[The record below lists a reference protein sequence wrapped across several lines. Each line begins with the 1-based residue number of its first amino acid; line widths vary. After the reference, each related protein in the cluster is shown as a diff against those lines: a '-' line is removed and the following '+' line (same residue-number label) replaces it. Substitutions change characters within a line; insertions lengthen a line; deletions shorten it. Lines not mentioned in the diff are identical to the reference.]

1 MYDFTRYC
9 CLFKTY
15 YNISLDKM
23 IQSSL
28 YGVVMQYYS
37 GDWKFGGKSKSNM
50 AEFSSNPDS
59 RNKTDV
65 SFAEYQRRLKEAQ
78 YSQEE
83 YRININKI
91 RYAHNLLPYKTQEEL
106 EEVIEDSE
114 LDDEEELW
122 SYLITGNKPQVNAI
136 ENHSDSILV
145 DDIKITI
152 LHNQPAVSSIDLSR
166 YIEFNHSTLVNI
178 CKLIILEYPDINN
191 LHIINLSN
199 GFLLSYKLIIA
210 FTTYEKLPV
219 ENERKFS
226 TVIKKIDKY
235 CSLYCKSYF
244 KYSKE
249 SLYLEMEEIEKN
261 ANRLRHE
268 KLDRKRQNRKNYP
281 LEIINKD
288 VNITGAWVKS
298 DNDKRLI
305 LMKNSQNKISSIN
318 PEILMSE
325 EELDIFIFC
334 FELYKPYRGAD
345 IELSNLAKKFHN
357 KIDGYFYVNDEKVMK
372 KRIQIKKISTLC
384 IDYVRLG
391 LITNFSILDS
401 SSIKKIVKILLII
414 EKKKITNFNLLAFNR
429 IFDAELNNDNIMYSV
444 RHLLRSIWNKSLDKE
459 TYNGKML
466 LTLKNINNVLDL

>member
-1 MYDFTRYC
+1 
-9 CLFKTY
+9 
-15 YNISLDKM
+15 
-23 IQSSL
+23 
-28 YGVVMQYYS
+28 MQYYS
-37 GDWKFGGKSKSNM
+37 GDWKLGGKSKSNM

-59 RNKTDV
+59 RNKADV
-65 SFAEYQRRLKEAQ
+65 SFSEHQRKLKEAQ
-78 YSQEE
+78 YSEEE
-83 YRININKI
+83 YRININRI
-91 RYAHNLLPYKTQEEL
+91 RYTHNLPPYKTQEEL
-106 EEVIEDSE
+106 EEIIEDSE
-114 LDDEEELW
+114 LEDEEELW
-122 SYLITGNKPQVNAI
+122 IYLTTGNKPTTRKREQYNGAM
-136 ENHSDSILV
+136 LL
-145 DDIKITI
+145 DDIYITM
-152 LHNQPAVSSIDLSR
+152 LHNEPAVSSIDLSR
-166 YIEFNHSTLVNI
+166 YIEFNHLTLVNI
-178 CKLIILEYPDINN
+178 CKLIILEYPDMSN
-191 LHIINLSN
+191 LHIINFSN

-210 FTTYEKLPV
+210 FTAYEKLPAV
-219 ENERKFS
+219 SEKKFS
-226 TVIKKIDKY
+226 TVINKIDEY
-235 CSLYCKSYF
+235 CSLYAKTYF
-244 KYSKE
+244 KYSQE
-249 SLYLEMEEIEKN
+249 YVELEMDEIEIRASK
-261 ANRLRHE
+261 LKLE
-268 KLDRKRQNRKNYP
+268 KLDNKRQKKHPIEN
-281 LEIINKD
+281 INKD
-288 VNITGAWVKS
+288 VNITGEWVNS

-391 LITNFSILDS
+391 LITNFSILDI

-459 TYNGKML
+459 TYNGRML